1 MKKASLYL
9 FLLFSLVISSSLKAQ
24 NDLSSTLSHLS
35 SGAAQAYVAPVV
47 SGFGADLNS
56 GWVDR
61 VTSSKLLGLD
71 IEFKIVAMGTF
82 FSNQNQTFSTSAA
95 FRFNNTQAATLT
107 QSVSN
112 PAARQYIENQIIS
125 QDFTVGISGP
135 TIVGDKNQFVAVNF
149 PGQTFSY
156 NGTQYSIPTQNIVTA
171 VNGLLGNIP
180 ILPMGAPQLTIGTV
194 YGTSVSFRFLPS
206 IQLNS
211 NLGNFSYFGF
221 GIQHNPAAWLNLA
234 LPVDFSIGFFTQN
247 MKVGSI
253 FSSNATMINLN
264 ASKMFGTGI
273 LNVTPYAGIG
283 FESST
288 ISVNYNQN
296 IDSPAGPQQVNIA
309 FNVNGEN
316 STRLTL
322 GASFGL
328 AIINLNVD
336 YSIAKYNSVS
346 AGLGFNF

>member
-9 FLLFSLVISSSLKAQ
+9 VLLSFIVISSTVKAQ

-71 IEFKIVAMGTF
+71 IEFKIVAMGTY

-95 FRFNNTQAATLT
+95 FRFNSDQAATLT
-107 QSVSN
+107 QSVLN
-112 PAARQYIENQIIS
+112 PIARQDIENQIIS

-149 PGQTFSY
+149 PGHTFTSNGFQY
-156 NGTQYSIPTQNIVTA
+156 NVPTQNIVTQ

-180 ILPMGAPQLTIGTV
+180 ALPLAAPQLTIGTV
-194 YGTSVSFRFLPS
+194 YGTSVSFRYLPD

-211 NLGNFSYFGF
+211 DLGKFSYFGF
-221 GIQHNPAAWLNLA
+221 GIQHNPAAWFDLP
-234 LPVDFSIGFFTQN
+234 LPVDFSVGFFVQN
-247 MKVGSI
+247 MKVGSV
-253 FSSNATMINLN
+253 FTSNATLFNIN
-264 ASKMFGTGI
+264 ASKMFGTSL

-288 ISVNYNQN
+288 ISVNYKQN
-296 IDSPAGPQQVNIA
+296 IDSPAGPQQVNIS
-309 FNVNGEN
+309 FDLKGEN
-316 STRLTL
+316 TTRFTL

-328 AIINLNVD
+328 AIVNLNVD
-336 YSIAKYNSVS
+336 YSFAKYNTLS
-346 AGLGFNF
+346 AGLGFRF

>member
-1 MKKASLYL
+1 MKKVSPYL

-71 IEFKIVAMGTF
+71 FNFKIVAMGTF

-95 FRFNNTQAATLT
+95 FRFNSDQAAVLT
-107 QSVSN
+107 QSVAN
-112 PAARQYIENQIIS
+112 PVARQDIENQIIS

-135 TIVGDKNQFVAVNF
+135 TIVGDKNQYVAVNF
-149 PGQTFSY
+149 PGHTFTSFGLQY
-156 NGTQYSIPTQNIVTA
+156 NIPTQNIVTV
-171 VNGLLGNIP
+171 VNGLLGNLP
-180 ILPMGAPQLTIGTV
+180 ILPLGAPQLTIGTV

-221 GIQHNPAAWLNLA
+221 GIQHNPAAWLNLP
-234 LPVDFSIGFFTQN
+234 LPIDFSLGFFVQN
-247 MKVGSI
+247 MKVGSV
-253 FSSNATMINLN
+253 FSSNATMFNLN
-264 ASKMFGTGI
+264 ASKMFGTSF

-283 FESST
+283 IESST
-288 ISVNYNQN
+288 ISVNYNQS
-296 IDSPAGPQQVNIA
+296 IDTPAGPQQVNIA
-309 FNVNGEN
+309 FDIKGEN
-316 STRLTL
+316 KTRLTL

-328 AIINLNVD
+328 AIVNLNVD
-336 YSIAKYNSVS
+336 YSIAKYNTLS